1 MPTFQIGQ
9 SVKTSTNTVSVDV
22 DANNPLPKGT
32 HIFQLVVVD
41 DDGLVSDPVQFSL
54 VVLDDRKPTAVIDGP
69 SSVQLGQSF
78 TLDGSRSVDLA
89 PGRIVEFV
97 WTLLR

>member
-9 SVKTSTNTVSVDV
+9 SVKTPTNTVTVDV

-32 HIFQLVVVD
+32 HVFQLVVID
-41 DDGLVSDPVQFSL
+41 DDGLESDPVQFTF
-54 VVLDDRKPTAVIDGP
+54 VVRDDRKPTAVIDGP

-78 TLDGSRSVDLA
+78 TLDGSRSIDLA
-89 PGRIVEFV
+89 PGKIVAWV

>member
-1 MPTFQIGQ
+1 
-9 SVKTSTNTVSVDV
+9 
-22 DANNPLPKGT
+22 
-32 HIFQLVVVD
+32 
-41 DDGLVSDPVQFSL
+41 VQFSL